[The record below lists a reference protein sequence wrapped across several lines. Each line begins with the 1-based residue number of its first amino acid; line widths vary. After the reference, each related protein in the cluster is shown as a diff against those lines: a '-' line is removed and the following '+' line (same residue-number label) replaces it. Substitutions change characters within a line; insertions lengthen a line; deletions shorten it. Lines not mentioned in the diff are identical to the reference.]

1 MTFFLN
7 LALLAI
13 LVGVAATGVA
23 LFWIARQDD
32 SANGR
37 IIGIGLVA
45 LVVLAALYIVLG
57 RHWF

>member
-7 LALLAI
+7 LILFAT
-13 LVGVAATGVA
+13 LVGVAAISVA

-37 IIGIGLVA
+37 RIGIGLLG
-45 LVVLAALYIVLG
+45 LVVLAALYVVIG